1 MIVEKIIE
9 NKVIIENGK
18 VKTIFTEEVENNGG
32 WLSIEEVDRLL
43 TQSMNKAFEIR
54 NQNGTPNK

>member
-18 VKTIFTEEVENNGG
+18 IKTIFTEEVENNGG